1 MLEYVSEEWF
11 TMLVSSCLSPG
22 VSLGIEVHQTPS
34 ELIRKP
40 GDHASLV
47 CRHGE
52 TDYRVMLWYQQSAG
66 QRDLILIGHLHY
78 QSIYVESAFE
88 KDFSF
93 SGDLSGDTAKN
104 ISLLGRLKDP
114 VSNGM
119 DYCAASVARQHTP
132 TATQNKNQKLCGS
145 YPRWF
150 GMETSCQVFPRPPAL
165 EANFCFI
172 LVSTNRVL
180 YFLPTNAHC
189 LLIKTLPTH
198 VLSSAANQS
207 TSSQNTIR
215 KDNKNIP
222 STRGCSLVVLC
233 LSHTK
238 IVSITSSLLNI
249 CTK

>member
-1 MLEYVSEEWF
+1 MGINSVQYFMLEYVSEEWF

-22 VSLGIEVHQTPS
+22 VSLGIKVHQTPS
-34 ELIRKP
+34 ELIRKRGNRLQSDAVVP
-40 GDHASLV
+40 AVCWTERPQSDRTLV
-47 CRHGE
+47 FPKHWRRKCFWRG
-52 TDYRVMLWYQQSAG
+52 LLNFWGS
-66 QRDLILIGHLHY
+66 QRGHS
-78 QSIYVESAFE
+78 QER
-88 KDFSF
+88 
-93 SGDLSGDTAKN
+93 
-104 ISLLGRLKDP
+104 SLLIRLKDP
-114 VSNGM
+114 VSSGVY
-119 DYCAASVARQHTP
+119 YCSASIARQHTP
-132 TATQNKNQKLCGS
+132 TATHNKNPKLCGS

-207 TSSQNTIR
+207 NSSQNTIR

-222 STRGCSLVVLC
+222 STRGCSLVVLR

-238 IVSITSSLLNI
+238 IVGITSSLLNI